1 MTSSMESDAARLQ
14 DRQSFCEALRA
25 LAALYQ
31 TEIPDQSVD
40 HLSDRDNPRRR
51 SMQPALPSPARR
63 SSTQTPEL
71 QTLESLFRRIGL
83 SSMSVLQPE
92 EPNRSVSLLY
102 EKKLHMRECVTRL
115 DVSADPTLASI
126 LASAD
131 CAKQQLSS
139 ALNSNAGFEV
149 TLSNTDLERQ
159 LSALEARLGLVQK
172 GAENLSPDVLY
183 QRDQA
188 REKFVDRWG

>member
-1 MTSSMESDAARLQ
+1 MESDAARLQ
-14 DRQSFCEALRA
+14 DRQSFCEVLRA

-40 HLSDRDNPRRR
+40 HLSDRENPKRR
-51 SMQPALPSPARR
+51 SMPTALPSPAGKC
-63 SSTQTPEL
+63 STQTPEL
-71 QTLESLFRRIGL
+71 QTLESLFRRLSL

-92 EPNRSVSLLY
+92 EPNRGASLLY
-102 EKKLHMRECVTRL
+102 EKKHDLHECLTSL
-115 DVSADPTLASI
+115 DVSANPTLASM

-149 TLSNTDLERQ
+149 TLSNADQERM
-159 LSALEARLGLVQK
+159 LSTLEARLGLVQK
-172 GAENLSPDVLY
+172 GSDNLSPDVLY
-183 QRDQA
+183 QRDKA
-188 REKFVDRWG
+188 RERFMDRWG